1 MTASSLK
8 TPALT
13 QKRVRVR
20 PSLFAEASGKT
31 AAFALNFKARGSALC
46 SAGGRKFCEQLP
58 AEASKL
64 FTAEDGTLFVWTGSA
79 LIAGGNTFPLSEAP
93 LEVLSF
99 SGEAGKEYYAL
110 TSSGLVC
117 LGEGAVSG
125 APAGSAAAF
134 FGERLFIASGETLF
148 YSAPLAPKDWV
159 QSADGAGGVVLPSAG
174 GNILKLLPD
183 RGRLLLFRERG
194 VTALSA
200 PGDFL
205 GFEAEELPCAVE
217 GLMPSSVAR
226 CGSRILF
233 CSKEGI
239 FSLKGETLSRLSGCG
254 EQRIAFGRG
263 VSAVSSGE
271 RYYAAVTLQDGE
283 KCILEL
289 DGEGAALYRLEAES
303 LAGGGAFRFLKE
315 GSLYALDEE
324 AAGEQEAV
332 LELPLSTFGLFEV
345 RYLDGLLVE
354 GEGLFRAELRAEPCA
369 GAPKPAPRFV
379 LGRAGE
385 EVRLI
390 PPLRGGAFALRVR
403 FLSARAKLSAVTLA
417 LREGKA

>member
-1 MTASSLK
+1 MTASSLQ

-13 QKRVRVR
+13 PKRVRVK
-20 PSLFAEASGKT
+20 PSLFSEASGKT
-31 AAFALNFKARGSALC
+31 AAFALNFKARGSALY
-46 SAGGRKFCEQLP
+46 SVGGRKFCKQLP
-58 AEASKL
+58 AGASKL
-64 FTAEDGTLFVWTGSA
+64 FCTEDGTLFVWTGSA

-148 YSAPLAPKDWV
+148 YSAPLAPKDWT
-159 QSADGAGGVVLPSAG
+159 QSADGAGSVVLPSVG

-226 CGSRILF
+226 CGSRVLF

-254 EQRIAFGRG
+254 EERIAFQRG
-263 VSAVSSGE
+263 VSAVSAGE
-271 RYYAAVTLQDGE
+271 RYYAAVTLKDGE
-283 KCILEL
+283 KCILEIE
-289 DGEGAALYRLEAES
+289 GEGAALYRLEAES
-303 LAGGGAFRFLKE
+303 LAGGKFRFLKE

-324 AAGEQEAV
+324 AAGEKEAV
-332 LELPLSTFGLFEV
+332 LELPLSTFGLFKV
-345 RYLDGLLVE
+345 RYLNAVLIE

-369 GAPKPAPRFV
+369 GAPMPAPRFV
-379 LGRAGE
+379 RGRAGE
-385 EVRLI
+385 EVRLN
-390 PPLRGGAFALRVR
+390 PPMRGGAFALKVR
-403 FLSARAKLSAVTLA
+403 FLSAGAKLSAVTLT

>member
-46 SAGGRKFCEQLP
+46 SVGGRKFCEQLP
-58 AEASKL
+58 AGASKL

-117 LGEGAVSG
+117 LGEGAVPG
-125 APAGSAAAF
+125 APAGSTAAF

-148 YSAPLAPKDWV
+148 YSAPLAPKDWA
-159 QSADGAGGVVLPSAG
+159 QSADGSGSVVLPSAG
-174 GNILKLLPD
+174 GNILKLVPD
-183 RGRLLLFRERG
+183 RGRLLLFCERG

-226 CGSRILF
+226 CGSRVLF

-263 VSAVSSGE
+263 VSAVSAGE
-271 RYYAAVTLQDGE
+271 RYYASVTLQDGE

-315 GSLYALDEE
+315 GSLYAPDEE

-332 LELPLSTFGLFEV
+332 LEFPLSTFGLFEV

>member
-1 MTASSLK
+1 MTASTLQ

-13 QKRVRVR
+13 QKRVRIK
-20 PSLFAEASGKT
+20 PSLFSEASGRT
-31 AAFALNFKARGSALC
+31 AAFALNFKARGSMLI
-46 SAGGRKFCEQLP
+46 SVGGRKFLKELP
-58 AEASKL
+58 AGASKL

-79 LIAGGNTFPLSEAP
+79 LIAGGNTFPLPEAP

-99 SGEAGKEYYAL
+99 SGEAGREYYAL

-148 YSAPLAPKDWV
+148 YSAPLAPKDWA
-159 QSADGAGGVVLPSAG
+159 QSADGSGSVVLPSAG
-174 GNILKLLPD
+174 GNILKLVSD

-226 CGSRILF
+226 CGSRVLF
-233 CSKEGI
+233 CSEEGI

-303 LAGGGAFRFLKE
+303 LAGGKFRFLKE

-324 AAGEQEAV
+324 GAGEQEAV
-332 LELPLSTFGLFEV
+332 LELPLSSFGLFEV

-390 PPLRGGAFALRVR
+390 PPMRSGAFALRVR

>member
-1 MTASSLK
+1 MTANTLQ

-13 QKRVRVR
+13 PKRVRIK
-20 PSLFAEASGKT
+20 PSLFSEASGKT
-31 AAFALNFKARGSALC
+31 AAFALNFKARGSMLY
-46 SAGGRKFCEQLP
+46 SVGGRKFCKQLP
-58 AEASKL
+58 AGASKL
-64 FTAEDGTLFVWTGSA
+64 FCTEDGTLFVWTGSA

-110 TSSGLVC
+110 TSSGLYC

-125 APAGSAAAF
+125 APAGSAAAL

-148 YSAPLAPKDWV
+148 YSAPLAPKDWA
-159 QSADGAGGVVLPSAG
+159 QSADGAGSIVLPSAG
-174 GNILKLLPD
+174 GNIVKLLPD

-226 CGSRILF
+226 CGSRVLF

-239 FSLKGETLSRLSGCG
+239 FSLKGETLSRLSGC
-254 EQRIAFGRG
+254 EERIAFQRG
-263 VSAVSSGE
+263 VSAVSAGE
-271 RYYAAVTLQDGE
+271 RYYAAVTLKDGE

-289 DGEGAALYRLEAES
+289 EGEGAALYRLEAES
-303 LAGGGAFRFLKE
+303 LAGGKFRFLKE

-324 AAGEQEAV
+324 AAGDKEAV
-332 LELPLSTFGLFEV
+332 LELPLSTFGLFKV
-345 RYLDGLLVE
+345 RYLNALLIE

-369 GAPKPAPRFV
+369 GAPMPAPRFV
-379 LGRAGE
+379 SGRAGE
-385 EVRLI
+385 EVRLN
-390 PPLRGGAFALRVR
+390 PPMRGSAFALKVR
-403 FLSARAKLSAVTLA
+403 FFSAGAKLSAVTLT

>member
-1 MTASSLK
+1 MTASSLQ

-13 QKRVRVR
+13 PKRVRVK
-20 PSLFAEASGKT
+20 PSLFSEASGKT
-31 AAFALNFKARGSALC
+31 AAFALNFKARGSALY
-46 SAGGRKFCEQLP
+46 SVGGRKFCKQLP
-58 AEASKL
+58 AGASKL
-64 FTAEDGTLFVWTGSA
+64 FCTEDGTLFVWTGSA

-134 FGERLFIASGETLF
+134 FGGRLFIASGETLF
-148 YSAPLAPKDWV
+148 YSAPLAPKDWT
-159 QSADGAGGVVLPSAG
+159 QSADGAGSVVLPSVG

-226 CGSRILF
+226 CGSRVLF

-254 EQRIAFGRG
+254 EERIAFQRG
-263 VSAVSSGE
+263 VTAVSAGE
-271 RYYAAVTLQDGE
+271 TYYAAVTLKGGE

-289 DGEGAALYRLEAES
+289 EGEGAALYRLEAES
-303 LAGGGAFRFLKE
+303 LAGGKFRFLKE
-315 GSLYALDEE
+315 GSLYALDEK
-324 AAGEQEAV
+324 AAGDKEAV
-332 LELPLSTFGLFEV
+332 LELPLSTFGLFKV
-345 RYLDGLLVE
+345 RYLNALLIE

-369 GAPKPAPRFV
+369 GAPMPAPRFV
-379 LGRAGE
+379 RGRAGE
-385 EVRLI
+385 EVRLN
-390 PPLRGGAFALRVR
+390 PPMRGGAFAPKVR
-403 FLSARAKLSAVTLA
+403 FLSAGAKLSAVTLA

>member
-1 MTASSLK
+1 MTASSLQ

-13 QKRVRVR
+13 PKRVRVR
-20 PSLFAEASGKT
+20 PSLFSEASGKT
-31 AAFALNFKARGSALC
+31 AAFALNFKARGSALY
-46 SAGGRKFCEQLP
+46 SVGGRKFCKQLP
-58 AEASKL
+58 AGASKL
-64 FTAEDGTLFVWTGSA
+64 FCTEDGTLFVWTGSA

-93 LEVLSF
+93 LEVRSF

-148 YSAPLAPKDWV
+148 YSAPLAPKDWT
-159 QSADGAGGVVLPSAG
+159 QSADGAGSVVLPSVG

-226 CGSRILF
+226 CGSRVLF

-254 EQRIAFGRG
+254 EERIAFSRG
-263 VSAVSSGE
+263 VTAVSAGE
-271 RYYAAVTLQDGE
+271 RYYAAVTLKDGE
-283 KCILEL
+283 KCILEIE
-289 DGEGAALYRLEAES
+289 GEGAALYRLEAES
-303 LAGGGAFRFLKE
+303 LAGGKFRFLKE
-315 GSLYALDEE
+315 GSLYALDEK
-324 AAGEQEAV
+324 AAGDKEAV
-332 LELPLSTFGLFEV
+332 LELPLSTFGLFKV
-345 RYLDGLLVE
+345 RYLNALLIE

-369 GAPKPAPRFV
+369 GAPMPAPRFV
-379 LGRAGE
+379 RGRAGE
-385 EVRLI
+385 EVRLN
-390 PPLRGGAFALRVR
+390 PPMRGSAFALKVR
-403 FLSARAKLSAVTLA
+403 FFSAGAKLSAVTLT

>member
-1 MTASSLK
+1 MTASSLQ

-13 QKRVRVR
+13 PKRVRVK
-20 PSLFAEASGKT
+20 PSLFSEASGKT
-31 AAFALNFKARGSALC
+31 AAFALNFKARGSALY
-46 SAGGRKFCEQLP
+46 SVGGRKFCKQLP
-58 AEASKL
+58 AGASKL
-64 FTAEDGTLFVWTGSA
+64 FCTEDGTLFVWTGSA

-148 YSAPLAPKDWV
+148 YSAPLAPKDWT
-159 QSADGAGGVVLPSAG
+159 QSADGAGSVVLPSVG

-226 CGSRILF
+226 CGSRVLF

-254 EQRIAFGRG
+254 EERIAFQRG
-263 VSAVSSGE
+263 VSAVSAGK
-271 RYYAAVTLQDGE
+271 RYYAAVTLKDGE
-283 KCILEL
+283 KCILEIE
-289 DGEGAALYRLEAES
+289 GEGAALYRLEAES
-303 LAGGGAFRFLKE
+303 LAGGKFRFLKE

-324 AAGEQEAV
+324 AAGEKEAV
-332 LELPLSTFGLFEV
+332 LELPLSTFGLFKV
-345 RYLDGLLVE
+345 RYLNAVLIE

-369 GAPKPAPRFV
+369 GAPMPAPRFV
-379 LGRAGE
+379 RGRAGE
-385 EVRLI
+385 EVRLN
-390 PPLRGGAFALRVR
+390 PPMRGGAFALKVR
-403 FLSARAKLSAVTLA
+403 FLSAGAKLSAVTLT

>member
-1 MTASSLK
+1 MTASSLQ

-13 QKRVRVR
+13 PKRVRVK
-20 PSLFAEASGKT
+20 PSLFSEASGKT
-31 AAFALNFKARGSALC
+31 AAFALNFKARGSALY
-46 SAGGRKFCEQLP
+46 SVGGRKFCKQLP
-58 AEASKL
+58 AGASKL
-64 FTAEDGTLFVWTGSA
+64 FCTEDGTLFVWTGSA

-125 APAGSAAAF
+125 APAGSAAAL

-148 YSAPLAPKDWV
+148 YSAPLAPKDWA
-159 QSADGAGGVVLPSAG
+159 QSADGAGSVVLPSAG

-226 CGSRILF
+226 CGSRVLF

-239 FSLKGETLSRLSGCG
+239 FSLKGETLLRLSGCG
-254 EQRIAFGRG
+254 EERIAFQRG
-263 VSAVSSGE
+263 VSAVSAGE
-271 RYYAAVTLQDGE
+271 RYYAAVTLKDGE
-283 KCILEL
+283 KCILEIE
-289 DGEGAALYRLEAES
+289 GEGAALYRLEAES
-303 LAGGGAFRFLKE
+303 LAGGKFRFLKE

-324 AAGEQEAV
+324 AAGEKEAV
-332 LELPLSTFGLFEV
+332 LELPLSTFGLFKV
-345 RYLDGLLVE
+345 RYLNAVLIE

-369 GAPKPAPRFV
+369 GAPMPAPRFV
-379 LGRAGE
+379 RGRAGE
-385 EVRLI
+385 EVRLN
-390 PPLRGGAFALRVR
+390 PPMRGGAFALKVR
-403 FLSARAKLSAVTLA
+403 FLSAGAKLSAVTLT

>member
-1 MTASSLK
+1 MTASSLQ

-13 QKRVRVR
+13 PKRVRVR
-20 PSLFAEASGKT
+20 PSLFSEASGKT
-31 AAFALNFKARGSALC
+31 AAFALNFKARGSALY
-46 SAGGRKFCEQLP
+46 SVGGRKFCKQLP
-58 AEASKL
+58 AGASKL
-64 FTAEDGTLFVWTGSA
+64 FCTEDGTLFVWTGSA

-148 YSAPLAPKDWV
+148 YSAPLAPKDWT
-159 QSADGAGGVVLPSAG
+159 QSADGAGSVVLPSVG

-226 CGSRILF
+226 CGSRVLF

-254 EQRIAFGRG
+254 EERIAFQRG
-263 VSAVSSGE
+263 VSAVSAGE
-271 RYYAAVTLQDGE
+271 RYYAAVTLKDGE
-283 KCILEL
+283 KCILEIE
-289 DGEGAALYRLEAES
+289 GEGAALYRLEAES
-303 LAGGGAFRFLKE
+303 LAGGKFRFLKE

-324 AAGEQEAV
+324 AAGDKEAV
-332 LELPLSTFGLFEV
+332 LELPLSTFGLFKV
-345 RYLDGLLVE
+345 RYLNALLIE

-369 GAPKPAPRFV
+369 GAPMPAPRFV
-379 LGRAGE
+379 RGRAGE
-385 EVRLI
+385 EVRLN
-390 PPLRGGAFALRVR
+390 PPMRGSAFALKVR
-403 FLSARAKLSAVTLA
+403 FFSAGAKLSAVTLT

>member
-1 MTASSLK
+1 MTASSLQ

-13 QKRVRVR
+13 PKRVRVK
-20 PSLFAEASGKT
+20 PSLFSEASGKT
-31 AAFALNFKARGSALC
+31 AAFALNFKARGSALY
-46 SAGGRKFCEQLP
+46 SVGGRKFCKQLP
-58 AEASKL
+58 AGASKL
-64 FTAEDGTLFVWTGSA
+64 FCTEDGTLFVWTGSA

-148 YSAPLAPKDWV
+148 YSAPLAPKDWT
-159 QSADGAGGVVLPSAG
+159 QSADGAGSVVLPSVG

-226 CGSRILF
+226 CGSRVLF

-254 EQRIAFGRG
+254 EERIAFQRG
-263 VSAVSSGE
+263 VSAVSAGE
-271 RYYAAVTLQDGE
+271 RYYAAVTLKDGE
-283 KCILEL
+283 KCILEIE
-289 DGEGAALYRLEAES
+289 GEGAALYRLEAES
-303 LAGGGAFRFLKE
+303 LAGGKFRFLKE

-324 AAGEQEAV
+324 AAGDKEAV
-332 LELPLSTFGLFEV
+332 LELPLSTFGLFKV
-345 RYLDGLLVE
+345 RYLNALLIE

-369 GAPKPAPRFV
+369 GAPMPAPRFV
-379 LGRAGE
+379 RGRAGE
-385 EVRLI
+385 EVRLN
-390 PPLRGGAFALRVR
+390 PPMRGGAFALKVR
-403 FLSARAKLSAVTLA
+403 FLSAGAKLSAVTLT

>member
-1 MTASSLK
+1 MTASSLQ

-13 QKRVRVR
+13 PKRVRVK
-20 PSLFAEASGKT
+20 PSLFSEASGKT
-31 AAFALNFKARGSALC
+31 AAFALNFKARESALY
-46 SAGGRKFCEQLP
+46 SVGGRKFCKQLP
-58 AEASKL
+58 AGASKL
-64 FTAEDGTLFVWTGSA
+64 FCTEDGTLFVWTGSA

-148 YSAPLAPKDWV
+148 YSAPLAPKDWA
-159 QSADGAGGVVLPSAG
+159 QSADGSGSVVLPSAG
-174 GNILKLLPD
+174 GNILKLVPD

-226 CGSRILF
+226 CGSRVLF

-254 EQRIAFGRG
+254 EERIAFQRG
-263 VSAVSSGE
+263 VSAVSAGE
-271 RYYAAVTLQDGE
+271 RYYAAVTLKDGE

-289 DGEGAALYRLEAES
+289 EGEGAALYRLEAES
-303 LAGGGAFRFLKE
+303 LAGGKFRFLKE

-324 AAGEQEAV
+324 AAGDKEAV
-332 LELPLSTFGLFEV
+332 LELPLSTFGLFKV
-345 RYLDGLLVE
+345 RYLNALLIE

-369 GAPKPAPRFV
+369 GAPMPAPRFV
-379 LGRAGE
+379 SGRAGE
-385 EVRLI
+385 EVRLN
-390 PPLRGGAFALRVR
+390 PPMRGSAFALKVR
-403 FLSARAKLSAVTLA
+403 FLSAGAKLSAVTLT

>member
-1 MTASSLK
+1 MTASSLH

-46 SAGGRKFCEQLP
+46 SVGGRKFCEQLP
-58 AEASKL
+58 AGASKL

-79 LIAGGNTFPLSEAP
+79 LVAGGDTFPLPEAP

-148 YSAPLAPKDWV
+148 YSAPLAPKDWT
-159 QSADGAGGVVLPSAG
+159 QSADGAGSVVLPSVG

-226 CGSRILF
+226 CGSRVLF

-254 EQRIAFGRG
+254 EERIAFQRG
-263 VSAVSSGE
+263 VTAVSAGE
-271 RYYAAVTLQDGE
+271 TYYAAVTLKGGE

-289 DGEGAALYRLEAES
+289 EGEGAALYRLEAES
-303 LAGGGAFRFLKE
+303 LAGGKCRFLKE
-315 GSLYALDEE
+315 GSLYALDEK
-324 AAGEQEAV
+324 AAGDKEAV
-332 LELPLSTFGLFEV
+332 LELPLSTFGLFKV
-345 RYLDGLLVE
+345 RYLNALLIE

-369 GAPKPAPRFV
+369 GAPMPAPRFV
-379 LGRAGE
+379 RGRAGE
-385 EVRLI
+385 EVRLN
-390 PPLRGGAFALRVR
+390 PPMRGGEFALKVR
-403 FLSARAKLSAVTLA
+403 FLSAGAKLSAVTLT

>member
-1 MTASSLK
+1 MTASSLQ

-13 QKRVRVR
+13 PKRVRVR
-20 PSLFAEASGKT
+20 PSLFSEASGKT
-31 AAFALNFKARGSALC
+31 AAFALNFKARGSALY
-46 SAGGRKFCEQLP
+46 SVGGRKFCKQLP
-58 AEASKL
+58 AGASKL
-64 FTAEDGTLFVWTGSA
+64 FCTEDGTLFVWTGSA

-148 YSAPLAPKDWV
+148 YSAPLVPKDWA
-159 QSADGAGGVVLPSAG
+159 QSADGAGSVVLPSAG

-226 CGSRILF
+226 CGSRVLF

-254 EQRIAFGRG
+254 EERIVFQRG
-263 VSAVSSGE
+263 VSAVSAGE
-271 RYYAAVTLQDGE
+271 RYYAAVTLKDGE
-283 KCILEL
+283 KCILEIE
-289 DGEGAALYRLEAES
+289 GEGAALYRLEAES
-303 LAGGGAFRFLKE
+303 LAGGKFRFLKE
-315 GSLYALDEE
+315 GSLYALDEK
-324 AAGEQEAV
+324 AAGDKEAV
-332 LELPLSTFGLFEV
+332 LELPLSTFGLFKV
-345 RYLDGLLVE
+345 RYLNALLIE

-369 GAPKPAPRFV
+369 GAPMPAPRFV
-379 LGRAGE
+379 RGRAGE
-385 EVRLI
+385 EVRLN
-390 PPLRGGAFALRVR
+390 PPMRGGAFALKVR
-403 FLSARAKLSAVTLA
+403 FLSAGAKLSAVTLT

>member
-13 QKRVRVR
+13 PKRVRVT

-46 SAGGRKFCEQLP
+46 SVGGRKFCEQLP
-58 AEASKL
+58 AGASKL

-79 LIAGGNTFPLSEAP
+79 LVAGGNTFPLPEAP

-99 SGEAGKEYYAL
+99 SGEAGREYYAL
-110 TSSGLVC
+110 TSSGLDR
-117 LGEGAVSG
+117 LGEGTVPG
-125 APAGSAAAF
+125 APAGSASAF

-148 YSAPLAPKDWV
+148 YSAPLAPKDWA
-159 QSADGAGGVVLPSAG
+159 QSADGAGSVVLPSAG
-174 GNILKLLPD
+174 GNILKLVPD

-226 CGSRILF
+226 CGSRVLF

-254 EQRIAFGRG
+254 ERIAFSRG
-263 VSAVSSGE
+263 VTAVSAGE
-271 RYYAAVTLQDGE
+271 RYYAAVTLKDGE
-283 KCILEL
+283 KCILEIE
-289 DGEGAALYRLEAES
+289 GEGAALYRLEAES
-303 LAGGGAFRFLKE
+303 LAGGKFRFLKE

-324 AAGEQEAV
+324 AAGDKEAV
-332 LELPLSTFGLFEV
+332 LELPLSTFGLFKV
-345 RYLDGLLVE
+345 RYLNAVLIE

-369 GAPKPAPRFV
+369 GAPMPAPRFV
-379 LGRAGE
+379 SGRAGE
-385 EVRLI
+385 EVRLN
-390 PPLRGGAFALRVR
+390 PPMRGSAFALKVR
-403 FLSARAKLSAVTLA
+403 FFSAGAKLSAVTLT

>member
-1 MTASSLK
+1 M
-8 TPALT
+8 
-13 QKRVRVR
+13 R
-20 PSLFAEASGKT
+20 
-31 AAFALNFKARGSALC
+31 
-46 SAGGRKFCEQLP
+46 QL
-58 AEASKL
+58 
-64 FTAEDGTLFVWTGSA
+64 
-79 LIAGGNTFPLSEAP
+79 
-93 LEVLSF
+93 
-99 SGEAGKEYYAL
+99 
-110 TSSGLVC
+110 
-117 LGEGAVSG
+117 
-125 APAGSAAAF
+125 F

-148 YSAPLAPKDWV
+148 YSAPLAPKDWA
-159 QSADGAGGVVLPSAG
+159 QSADGAGSVVLPSAG

-226 CGSRILF
+226 CGSRVLF

-271 RYYAAVTLQDGE
+271 RYYASVTLQDGE

-303 LAGGGAFRFLKE
+303 LAGGGTFRFLKE

-324 AAGEQEAV
+324 AAGEKEAV

>member
-1 MTASSLK
+1 MTASSLQ

-13 QKRVRVR
+13 PKRVRVK
-20 PSLFAEASGKT
+20 PSLFSEASGKT
-31 AAFALNFKARGSALC
+31 AAFALNFKARGSALY
-46 SAGGRKFCEQLP
+46 SVGGRKFCKQLP
-58 AEASKL
+58 AGASKL
-64 FTAEDGTLFVWTGSA
+64 FCTEDGTLFVWTGSA

-148 YSAPLAPKDWV
+148 YSAPLAPKDWT
-159 QSADGAGGVVLPSAG
+159 QSADGAGSVVLPSVG

-226 CGSRILF
+226 CGSRVLF

-254 EQRIAFGRG
+254 EERIAFQRG
-263 VSAVSSGE
+263 VSAVSAGE
-271 RYYAAVTLQDGE
+271 RYYAAVTLKDGE
-283 KCILEL
+283 KCILEIE
-289 DGEGAALYRLEAES
+289 GEGAALYRLEAES
-303 LAGGGAFRFLKE
+303 LAGGKFRFLKE

-324 AAGEQEAV
+324 AAGDKEAV
-332 LELPLSTFGLFEV
+332 LELPLSTFGLFKV
-345 RYLDGLLVE
+345 RYLNALLIE

-369 GAPKPAPRFV
+369 GAPMPAPRFV
-379 LGRAGE
+379 RGRAGE
-385 EVRLI
+385 EVRLN
-390 PPLRGGAFALRVR
+390 PPMRGSAFALKVR
-403 FLSARAKLSAVTLA
+403 FFSAGAKLSAVTLT

>member
-1 MTASSLK
+1 MTASSLQ

-13 QKRVRVR
+13 PKRVRVR
-20 PSLFAEASGKT
+20 PSLFSEASGKT
-31 AAFALNFKARGSALC
+31 AAFALNFKARGSALY
-46 SAGGRKFCEQLP
+46 SVGGRKFCKQLP
-58 AEASKL
+58 AGASKL
-64 FTAEDGTLFVWTGSA
+64 FCTEDGTLFVWTGSA
-79 LIAGGNTFPLSEAP
+79 LIAGGNTFPLSETP

-148 YSAPLAPKDWV
+148 YSAPLAPKDWA
-159 QSADGAGGVVLPSAG
+159 QSADGAGSVVLPSVG

-226 CGSRILF
+226 CGSRVLF

-254 EQRIAFGRG
+254 EERIAFQRG
-263 VSAVSSGE
+263 VSAVSAGE
-271 RYYAAVTLQDGE
+271 RYYAAVTLKDGE
-283 KCILEL
+283 KCILEIE
-289 DGEGAALYRLEAES
+289 GEGAALYRLEAES
-303 LAGGGAFRFLKE
+303 LAGGKFRFLKE

-324 AAGEQEAV
+324 AAGDKEAV
-332 LELPLSTFGLFEV
+332 LELPLSTFGLFKV
-345 RYLDGLLVE
+345 RYLNALLIE

-369 GAPKPAPRFV
+369 GAPMPAPRFV
-379 LGRAGE
+379 RGRAGE
-385 EVRLI
+385 EVRLN
-390 PPLRGGAFALRVR
+390 PPMRGGAFALKVR
-403 FLSARAKLSAVTLA
+403 FLSAGAKLSAVTLT

>member
-1 MTASSLK
+1 MSASTLR
-8 TPALT
+8 TPVLT
-13 QKRVRVR
+13 RKRVRLS
-20 PSLFAEASGKT
+20 PSLFGKKSGKT
-31 AAFALNFKARGSALC
+31 AVFALGMKESGGALVP
-46 SAGGRKFCEQLP
+46 AGGRKFLKELP
-58 AEASKL
+58 AGASKL
-64 FTAEDGTLFVWTGSA
+64 FCTEDGTLFVWTGSA
-79 LIAGGNTFPLSEAP
+79 LVADGTTFPLPEAP

-110 TSSGLVC
+110 ISSGLDR

-148 YSAPLAPKDWV
+148 YSAPLAPKDWA
-159 QSADGAGGVVLPSAG
+159 QSADGSGSVVLPSAG
-174 GNILKLLPD
+174 GNILKLVPD

-226 CGSRILF
+226 CGSRVLF

-263 VSAVSSGE
+263 VSAVSAGE
-271 RYYAAVTLQDGE
+271 RYYASVTLQDGE

-303 LAGGGAFRFLKE
+303 LAGGGTFRFLKE
-315 GSLYALDEE
+315 GSLYAPDEE

-332 LELPLSTFGLFEV
+332 LELPLSSFGLFEV

-390 PPLRGGAFALRVR
+390 PPMRGGAFALRVR

>member
-1 MTASSLK
+1 MTASSLH

-13 QKRVRVR
+13 PKRVRIT

-46 SAGGRKFCEQLP
+46 SVGGRKFCEQLP
-58 AEASKL
+58 AGASKL

-99 SGEAGKEYYAL
+99 SGEAGREYYAL

-117 LGEGAVSG
+117 LGEGTVSG

-159 QSADGAGGVVLPSAG
+159 QSADGAGSVVLPSAG
-174 GNILKLLPD
+174 GNILKLVPD

-226 CGSRILF
+226 CGSRVLF

-263 VSAVSSGE
+263 VSAVSAGE

-324 AAGEQEAV
+324 AAGEKEAA

-354 GEGLFRAELRAEPCA
+354 GDR
-369 GAPKPAPRFV
+369 KSV
-379 LGRAGE
+379 
-385 EVRLI
+385 V
-390 PPLRGGAFALRVR
+390 
-403 FLSARAKLSAVTLA
+403 
-417 LREGKA
+417 

>member
-13 QKRVRVR
+13 PKRVRIT

-46 SAGGRKFCEQLP
+46 SVGGRKFCEQLP

-117 LGEGAVSG
+117 LGEGAVPG
-125 APAGSAAAF
+125 APAGSTAAF

-148 YSAPLAPKDWV
+148 YSAPLAPKDWA
-159 QSADGAGGVVLPSAG
+159 QSADGSGSVVLPSAG
-174 GNILKLLPD
+174 GNILKLVPD

-226 CGSRILF
+226 CGSRVLF

-263 VSAVSSGE
+263 VSAVSAGE
-271 RYYAAVTLQDGE
+271 RYYAVVTLQDGE

-303 LAGGGAFRFLKE
+303 LAGGGALRFLKE
-315 GSLYALDEE
+315 GGLYAPDEE

-369 GAPKPAPRFV
+369 GAPKPAPRYV

-390 PPLRGGAFALRVR
+390 PPLRGSAFALRVR

>member
-13 QKRVRVR
+13 PKRVRIT

-46 SAGGRKFCEQLP
+46 SVGGRKFCEQLP
-58 AEASKL
+58 AGASKL

-79 LIAGGNTFPLSEAP
+79 LIAGGNTFPLPEAP

-99 SGEAGKEYYAL
+99 SGEAGREYYAL

-117 LGEGAVSG
+117 LGEGAVPG

-134 FGERLFIASGETLF
+134 FGERLFIVSGETLF

-159 QSADGAGGVVLPSAG
+159 QSADGSGSVVLPSAG
-174 GNILKLLPD
+174 GNILKLVPD

-226 CGSRILF
+226 CGSRVLF

-263 VSAVSSGE
+263 VSAVSAGE

-303 LAGGGAFRFLKE
+303 LAGGGTFRFLKE
-315 GSLYALDEE
+315 GGLYALDEE

-369 GAPKPAPRFV
+369 GVPKPAPRFV

-403 FLSARAKLSAVTLA
+403 FLSAGAKLSAVTLA

>member
-1 MTASSLK
+1 MTASSLQ

-13 QKRVRVR
+13 PKRVRVK
-20 PSLFAEASGKT
+20 PSLFSEASGKT
-31 AAFALNFKARGSALC
+31 SAFALNFKARGSALY
-46 SAGGRKFCEQLP
+46 SVGGRKFCKQLP
-58 AEASKL
+58 AGASKL
-64 FTAEDGTLFVWTGSA
+64 FCTEDGTLFVWTGSA

-148 YSAPLAPKDWV
+148 YSAPLAPKDWT
-159 QSADGAGGVVLPSAG
+159 QSADGAGSVVLPSVG

-226 CGSRILF
+226 CGSRVLF

-254 EQRIAFGRG
+254 EERIAFQRG
-263 VSAVSSGE
+263 VSAVSAGE
-271 RYYAAVTLQDGE
+271 RYYAAVTLKDGE
-283 KCILEL
+283 KCILEIE
-289 DGEGAALYRLEAES
+289 GEGAALYRLEAES
-303 LAGGGAFRFLKE
+303 LAGGKFRFLKE

-324 AAGEQEAV
+324 AAGDKEAV
-332 LELPLSTFGLFEV
+332 LELPLSTFGLFKV
-345 RYLDGLLVE
+345 RYLNALLIE

-369 GAPKPAPRFV
+369 GAPMPAPRFV
-379 LGRAGE
+379 RGRAGE
-385 EVRLI
+385 EVRLN
-390 PPLRGGAFALRVR
+390 PPMRGSAFALKVR
-403 FLSARAKLSAVTLA
+403 FFSAGAKLSAVTLT

>member
-1 MTASSLK
+1 MTANTLQ

-13 QKRVRVR
+13 PKRVRIK
-20 PSLFAEASGKT
+20 PSLFSEASGKT
-31 AAFALNFKARGSALC
+31 AAFALNFKARGSMLY
-46 SAGGRKFCEQLP
+46 SVGGRKFCKQLP
-58 AEASKL
+58 AGASKL

-110 TSSGLVC
+110 TSSGLYC

-125 APAGSAAAF
+125 APAGSAAAL

-148 YSAPLAPKDWV
+148 YSAPLAPKDWA
-159 QSADGAGGVVLPSAG
+159 QSADGAGSVVLPSAG
-174 GNILKLLPD
+174 GNIVKLLPD

-217 GLMPSSVAR
+217 GLMPSSVAC
-226 CGSRILF
+226 CGSRVLF

-254 EQRIAFGRG
+254 ERIAFSRG
-263 VSAVSSGE
+263 VTAVSAGE
-271 RYYAAVTLQDGE
+271 RYYAAVTLKDGE
-283 KCILEL
+283 KCILEIE
-289 DGEGAALYRLEAES
+289 GEGAALYRLEAES
-303 LAGGGAFRFLKE
+303 LAGGKFRFLKE

-324 AAGEQEAV
+324 AAGDKEAV
-332 LELPLSTFGLFEV
+332 LELPLSTFGLFKV
-345 RYLDGLLVE
+345 RYLNALLIE

-369 GAPKPAPRFV
+369 GAPMPAPRFV
-379 LGRAGE
+379 SGRAGE
-385 EVRLI
+385 EVRLN
-390 PPLRGGAFALRVR
+390 PPMRGSAFALKVR
-403 FLSARAKLSAVTLA
+403 FLSAGAKLSAVTLT

>member
-1 MTASSLK
+1 MTASSLQ

-13 QKRVRVR
+13 PKRVRVK
-20 PSLFAEASGKT
+20 PSLFSEASGKT
-31 AAFALNFKARGSALC
+31 AAFALNFKARESALY
-46 SAGGRKFCEQLP
+46 SVGGRKFCKQLP
-58 AEASKL
+58 AGASKL
-64 FTAEDGTLFVWTGSA
+64 FCTEDGTLFVWTGSA

-159 QSADGAGGVVLPSAG
+159 QSADGAGSVVLPSAG
-174 GNILKLLPD
+174 GNILKLVPD

-226 CGSRILF
+226 CGSRVLF

-254 EQRIAFGRG
+254 EERIAFQRG
-263 VSAVSSGE
+263 VSAVSAGE
-271 RYYAAVTLQDGE
+271 RYYAAVTLKDGE

-289 DGEGAALYRLEAES
+289 EGEGAALYRLEAES
-303 LAGGGAFRFLKE
+303 LAGGKFRFLKE

-324 AAGEQEAV
+324 AAGDKEAV
-332 LELPLSTFGLFEV
+332 LELPLSTFGLFKV
-345 RYLDGLLVE
+345 RYLNALLIE

-369 GAPKPAPRFV
+369 GAPMPAPRFV
-379 LGRAGE
+379 SGRAGE
-385 EVRLI
+385 EVRLN
-390 PPLRGGAFALRVR
+390 PPMRGSAFALKVR
-403 FLSARAKLSAVTLA
+403 FLSAGAKLSAVTLT

>member
-1 MTASSLK
+1 MTANTLQ

-13 QKRVRVR
+13 PKRVRIK
-20 PSLFAEASGKT
+20 PSLFSEASGKT
-31 AAFALNFKARGSALC
+31 AAFALNFKARGSMLY
-46 SAGGRKFCEQLP
+46 SVGGRKFCKQLP
-58 AEASKL
+58 AGASKL

-79 LIAGGNTFPLSEAP
+79 LIAGGNTFPLSEVP

-117 LGEGAVSG
+117 LGEGAVLG

-148 YSAPLAPKDWV
+148 YSAPLAPKDWT
-159 QSADGAGGVVLPSAG
+159 QSADGAGSIVLPSAG

-226 CGSRILF
+226 CGSRVLF

-254 EQRIAFGRG
+254 ERIAFSRG
-263 VSAVSSGE
+263 VSAVSAGE
-271 RYYAAVTLQDGE
+271 TYYAAVTLKDGE
-283 KCILEL
+283 KCILEIE
-289 DGEGAALYRLEAES
+289 GEGAALYRLEAES
-303 LAGGGAFRFLKE
+303 LAGGAFRFLKE

-324 AAGEQEAV
+324 TAGGKEAV
-332 LELPLSTFGLFEV
+332 LELPLSTFGLFKV
-345 RYLDGLLVE
+345 RYLNAVLIE

-369 GAPKPAPRFV
+369 GAPMPAPRFV
-379 LGRAGE
+379 SGRAGE
-385 EVRLI
+385 EVRLN
-390 PPLRGGAFALRVR
+390 PPMRGSAFALKVR
-403 FLSARAKLSAVTLA
+403 FLSAGAKLSAVTLT
-417 LREGKA
+417 LREDKA

>member
-13 QKRVRVR
+13 PKRVRVR
-20 PSLFAEASGKT
+20 PSLFSEASGRT
-31 AAFALNFKARGSALC
+31 AAFALNFKARGSMLI
-46 SAGGRKFCEQLP
+46 SVGGRKFLKELP
-58 AEASKL
+58 AGASKL

-110 TSSGLVC
+110 TSSGLDR
-117 LGEGAVSG
+117 LGEGAVPG
-125 APAGSAAAF
+125 APAGSTAAF

-148 YSAPLAPKDWV
+148 YSAPLAPKDWA
-159 QSADGAGGVVLPSAG
+159 QSADGAGSVVLPSAG
-174 GNILKLLPD
+174 GNILKLVPD

-226 CGSRILF
+226 CGSRVLF

-254 EQRIAFGRG
+254 EERIAFQRG
-263 VSAVSSGE
+263 VSAVSAGE
-271 RYYAAVTLQDGE
+271 RYYAAVTLKDGE
-283 KCILEL
+283 KCILEIE
-289 DGEGAALYRLEAES
+289 GEGAALYRLEAES
-303 LAGGGAFRFLKE
+303 LAGGKFRFLKE

-324 AAGEQEAV
+324 AAGEKEAV
-332 LELPLSTFGLFEV
+332 LELPLSTFGLFKV
-345 RYLDGLLVE
+345 RYLNALLIE

-369 GAPKPAPRFV
+369 GAPMPAPRFV
-379 LGRAGE
+379 RGRAGE
-385 EVRLI
+385 EVRLN
-390 PPLRGGAFALRVR
+390 PPMRGGAFALKVR
-403 FLSARAKLSAVTLA
+403 FLSAGAKLSAVTLT

>member
-13 QKRVRVR
+13 PKRVRVR

-46 SAGGRKFCEQLP
+46 SVGGRKFCEQLP
-58 AEASKL
+58 AGASKL

-159 QSADGAGGVVLPSAG
+159 QSADGAGSVVLPSAG

-205 GFEAEELPCAVE
+205 GFEAEE
-217 GLMPSSVAR
+217 
-226 CGSRILF
+226 I
-233 CSKEGI
+233 
-239 FSLKGETLSRLSGCG
+239 
-254 EQRIAFGRG
+254 
-263 VSAVSSGE
+263 
-271 RYYAAVTLQDGE
+271 
-283 KCILEL
+283 
-289 DGEGAALYRLEAES
+289 
-303 LAGGGAFRFLKE
+303 
-315 GSLYALDEE
+315 
-324 AAGEQEAV
+324 
-332 LELPLSTFGLFEV
+332 
-345 RYLDGLLVE
+345 
-354 GEGLFRAELRAEPCA
+354 
-369 GAPKPAPRFV
+369 
-379 LGRAGE
+379 GRAH
-385 EVRLI
+385 V
-390 PPLRGGAFALRVR
+390 
-403 FLSARAKLSAVTLA
+403 
-417 LREGKA
+417 

>member
-13 QKRVRVR
+13 PKRVRVR

-46 SAGGRKFCEQLP
+46 SVGGRKFCEQLP
-58 AEASKL
+58 AGASKL

-79 LIAGGNTFPLSEAP
+79 LVAGRDTFPLSEAP

-148 YSAPLAPKDWV
+148 YSAPLAPKDWT
-159 QSADGAGGVVLPSAG
+159 QSADGAGSVVLPSAS
-174 GNILKLLPD
+174 GNILKLVPY

-194 VTALSA
+194 ITALAA

-205 GFEAEELPCAVE
+205 GFEAEELPCAFSE
-217 GLMPSSVAR
+217 LLPSSVAR
-226 CGSRILF
+226 CGSRVLF

-239 FSLKGETLSRLSGCG
+239 FSLKGETAERLSSCG
-254 EQRIAFGRG
+254 EERIAFGDG
-263 VSAVSSGE
+263 AAAVAAGE
-271 RYYAAVTLQDGE
+271 TYYAAVTMKDGE
-283 KCILEL
+283 KCILAIGE
-289 DGEGAALYRLEAES
+289 EGAAFYRLEAES
-303 LAGGGAFRFLKE
+303 LAGGSTFRYLCG
-315 GSLYALDEE
+315 GSLYAPDVC
-324 AAGEQEAV
+324 AAGEREPV
-332 LELPLSTFGLFEV
+332 LWIAPSSFGISEM
-345 RYLDGLLVE
+345 RYLDGLFVE
-354 GEGLFRAELRAEPCA
+354 GEGLFRAELSTGR
-369 GAPKPAPRFV
+369 GASFV
-379 LGRAGE
+379 SGRAGE

-390 PPLRGGAFALRVR
+390 PPLRGSAASLKLR
-403 FLSARAKLSAVTLA
+403 FLSDRTRVIGITLEF
-417 LREGKA
+417 REGRP

>member
-13 QKRVRVR
+13 PKRVRVR

-31 AAFALNFKARGSALC
+31 AAFALNFKARRSALC
-46 SAGGRKFCEQLP
+46 SVGGRKFCEQLP
-58 AEASKL
+58 AGASKL

-117 LGEGAVSG
+117 LGEGTVSG

-148 YSAPLAPKDWV
+148 YSAPLAPKDWT
-159 QSADGAGGVVLPSAG
+159 QSADGAGSVVLPSVG

-226 CGSRILF
+226 CGSRVLF

-254 EQRIAFGRG
+254 EERIAFQRG
-263 VSAVSSGE
+263 VSAVSAGE
-271 RYYAAVTLQDGE
+271 RYYAAVTLKDGE
-283 KCILEL
+283 KCILEIE
-289 DGEGAALYRLEAES
+289 GEGAALYRLEAES
-303 LAGGGAFRFLKE
+303 LAGGKFRFLKE

-324 AAGEQEAV
+324 AAGDKEAV
-332 LELPLSTFGLFEV
+332 LELPLSTFGLFKV
-345 RYLDGLLVE
+345 RYLNALLIE

-369 GAPKPAPRFV
+369 GAPMPAPRFV
-379 LGRAGE
+379 RGRAGE
-385 EVRLI
+385 EVRLN
-390 PPLRGGAFALRVR
+390 PPMRGSAFALKVR
-403 FLSARAKLSAVTLA
+403 FFSAGAKLSAVTLT

>member
-13 QKRVRVR
+13 PKRVRIT

-46 SAGGRKFCEQLP
+46 SVGGRKFCEQLP

-117 LGEGAVSG
+117 LGEGAVPG
-125 APAGSAAAF
+125 APAGSTAAF

-148 YSAPLAPKDWV
+148 YSAPLAPKDWA
-159 QSADGAGGVVLPSAG
+159 QSADGSGSVVLPSAG
-174 GNILKLLPD
+174 GNILKLVPD

-226 CGSRILF
+226 CGSRVLF

-263 VSAVSSGE
+263 VSAVSAGE
-271 RYYAAVTLQDGE
+271 RYYASVTLQDGE

-303 LAGGGAFRFLKE
+303 LAGGGTFRFLKE
-315 GSLYALDEE
+315 GGLYAPDEE

-332 LELPLSTFGLFEV
+332 LELPLSSFGLFEV

>member
-1 MTASSLK
+1 MSASTLR

-13 QKRVRVR
+13 RKRVRLS
-20 PSLFAEASGKT
+20 PSLFGKKSGKT
-31 AAFALNFKARGSALC
+31 AVFALGMKESGGALVP
-46 SAGGRKFCEQLP
+46 AGGRKFLKELP
-58 AEASKL
+58 AGASKL
-64 FTAEDGTLFVWTGSA
+64 FCTEDGTLFVWTGSA
-79 LIAGGNTFPLSEAP
+79 LVADGNTFPLSEAP

-148 YSAPLAPKDWV
+148 YSAPLAPKDWA
-159 QSADGAGGVVLPSAG
+159 QSADGAGSVVLPSVG

-226 CGSRILF
+226 CGSRVLF

-254 EQRIAFGRG
+254 EERIAFQRG
-263 VSAVSSGE
+263 VSAVSAGE
-271 RYYAAVTLQDGE
+271 RYYAAVTLKDGE
-283 KCILEL
+283 KCILEIE
-289 DGEGAALYRLEAES
+289 GEGAALYRLEAES
-303 LAGGGAFRFLKE
+303 LAGGKFRFLKE

-324 AAGEQEAV
+324 AAGDKEAV
-332 LELPLSTFGLFEV
+332 LELPLSTFGLFKV
-345 RYLDGLLVE
+345 RYLNALLIE

-369 GAPKPAPRFV
+369 GAPMPAPRFV
-379 LGRAGE
+379 RGRAGE
-385 EVRLI
+385 EVRLN
-390 PPLRGGAFALRVR
+390 PPMRGSAFALKVR
-403 FLSARAKLSAVTLA
+403 FFSAGAKLSAVTLT

>member
-1 MTASSLK
+1 MTASSLQ

-13 QKRVRVR
+13 PKRVRVK
-20 PSLFAEASGKT
+20 PSLFSEASGKT
-31 AAFALNFKARGSALC
+31 AAFALNFKARGSALY
-46 SAGGRKFCEQLP
+46 SVGGRKFCKQLP
-58 AEASKL
+58 AGASKL
-64 FTAEDGTLFVWTGSA
+64 FCTEDGTLFVWTGSA

-93 LEVLSF
+93 LDVLSF

-148 YSAPLAPKDWV
+148 YSAPLAPKDWT
-159 QSADGAGGVVLPSAG
+159 QSADGAGSVVLPSVG

-226 CGSRILF
+226 CGSRVLF

-254 EQRIAFGRG
+254 EERIAFQRG
-263 VSAVSSGE
+263 VSAVSAGE
-271 RYYAAVTLQDGE
+271 RYYAAVTLKDGE
-283 KCILEL
+283 KCILEIE
-289 DGEGAALYRLEAES
+289 GEGAALYRLEAES
-303 LAGGGAFRFLKE
+303 LAGGKFRFLKE

-324 AAGEQEAV
+324 AAGDKEAV
-332 LELPLSTFGLFEV
+332 LELPLSTFGLFKV
-345 RYLDGLLVE
+345 RYLNALLIE

-369 GAPKPAPRFV
+369 GAPMPAPRFV
-379 LGRAGE
+379 RGRAGE
-385 EVRLI
+385 EVRLN
-390 PPLRGGAFALRVR
+390 PPMRGSAFALKVR
-403 FLSARAKLSAVTLA
+403 FLSAGAKLSAVTLT

>member
-1 MTASSLK
+1 MTASSLQ
-8 TPALT
+8 TPALNP
-13 QKRVRVR
+13 KRVRVR
-20 PSLFAEASGKT
+20 PSLFSEASGKT
-31 AAFALNFKARGSALC
+31 AAFALNFKARGSMLY
-46 SAGGRKFCEQLP
+46 SVGSRKFCEQLP
-58 AEASKL
+58 AGASKL

-148 YSAPLAPKDWV
+148 YSAPLAPKDWT
-159 QSADGAGGVVLPSAG
+159 QSADGAGSVVLPSVG

-226 CGSRILF
+226 CGSRVLF

-254 EQRIAFGRG
+254 EERIAFQRG
-263 VSAVSSGE
+263 VSAVSAGE
-271 RYYAAVTLQDGE
+271 RYYAAVTLKDGE
-283 KCILEL
+283 KCILEIE
-289 DGEGAALYRLEAES
+289 GEGAALYRLEAES
-303 LAGGGAFRFLKE
+303 LAGGKFRFLKE

-324 AAGEQEAV
+324 AAGDKEAV
-332 LELPLSTFGLFEV
+332 LELPLSTFGLFKV
-345 RYLDGLLVE
+345 RYLNALLIE

-369 GAPKPAPRFV
+369 GAPMPAPRFV
-379 LGRAGE
+379 RGRAGE
-385 EVRLI
+385 EVRLN
-390 PPLRGGAFALRVR
+390 PPMRGSAFALKVR
-403 FLSARAKLSAVTLA
+403 FFSAGAKLSAVTLT

>member
-1 MTASSLK
+1 MTASSLQ

-13 QKRVRVR
+13 PKRVRVR
-20 PSLFAEASGKT
+20 PSLFSEASGKT
-31 AAFALNFKARGSALC
+31 AAFALNFKARGSALY
-46 SAGGRKFCEQLP
+46 SVGGRKFCKQLP
-58 AEASKL
+58 AGASKL
-64 FTAEDGTLFVWTGSA
+64 FCTEDGTLFVWTGSA

-148 YSAPLAPKDWV
+148 YSAPLAPKDWT
-159 QSADGAGGVVLPSAG
+159 QSADGAGSVVLPSVG

-226 CGSRILF
+226 CGSRVLF

-254 EQRIAFGRG
+254 EERIAFQRG
-263 VSAVSSGE
+263 VSAVSAGE
-271 RYYAAVTLQDGE
+271 RYYAAVTLKDGE
-283 KCILEL
+283 KCILEIE
-289 DGEGAALYRLEAES
+289 GEGAALYRLEAES
-303 LAGGGAFRFLKE
+303 LAGGKFRFLKE

-324 AAGEQEAV
+324 AAGDKEAV
-332 LELPLSTFGLFEV
+332 LELPLSTFGLFKV
-345 RYLDGLLVE
+345 RYLNALLIE

-369 GAPKPAPRFV
+369 GAPMPAPRFV
-379 LGRAGE
+379 RGRAGE
-385 EVRLI
+385 EVRLN
-390 PPLRGGAFALRVR
+390 PPMRGGAFALKVR
-403 FLSARAKLSAVTLA
+403 FLSAGAKLSAVTLT